1 MLASLKLAPLHN
13 AALHCGYPA
22 MGAKAERLN
31 AIKESSAI
39 YNSFRLK
46 PLNILSID
54 VGIKN
59 FSYAKLLYDK
69 VKQKGRGVVLH
80 DWNHVNL
87 HNRFGDTSA
96 NSLKSLLKPYMAQIA
111 VKVVDEILLGGKW
124 EPSLIL
130 MESQRT
136 RSNMNSATLPNV
148 LLNYTL
154 EHMIYAAYAARMTI
168 PGKEAPII
176 STNSTK
182 MVNFWINR
190 FIEKDDR
197 MSPSFSKKIRAG
209 LLFGWLS
216 EPESSPVDL
225 SSISARLPS
234 DFAELSFRKQTA
246 AFIDSFSFE
255 CRPGKA
261 DDLIDCL
268 LYNIASYLQLSHH
281 YELQNYIKKEEDALP
296 LLQSWDE
303 THINYLKPLLEEFEL
318 KLKPEFI
325 T

>member
-1 MLASLKLAPLHN
+1 
-13 AALHCGYPA
+13 

-39 YNSFRLK
+39 YNSFRSK

-59 FSYAKLLYDK
+59 FSYAKLSYDK

-96 NSLKSLLKPYMAQIA
+96 NSLKSLSKPYMAQIA

-197 MSPSFSKKIRAG
+197 MSPS
-209 LLFGWLS
+209 
-216 EPESSPVDL
+216 
-225 SSISARLPS
+225 SISARLPS

-268 LYNIASYLQLSHH
+268 LYNIASYSQLSHH